1 MARRREEVPRPR
13 VDLVGEHHLTGR
25 RRHARRRVSRR
36 RRAAERRAEGT
47 RRERRQARAQQ
58 AAEAAQIKQDARRD
72 EPVSREAE
80 PGRDEA
86 FFEALR
92 GPGEPPDV
100 VVFDDDADPDTREG
114 GAEPSRRQ
122 RRRQRRSDK
131 RAARTRRRGAKQR
144 AADTDASAESADA
157 GGSARPETSVIA
169 PAEVLQRRRP
179 RRRSLARRLT
189 LAAILLVLAGA
200 TVAYAVVHYG
210 AAELFD
216 RARDLVTPSTETD
229 APAETSD
236 DPQPSLVIATYRDG
250 TGNGELL
257 GLTAL
262 AYERASGE
270 GTVLLVPLSTVVDVP
285 GYGSFRF
292 DEAWRFGGPS
302 LVGLTLDN
310 MLGVRFDGVIAVS
323 EQDWQDWLA
332 ITDGADV
339 DVRGRIVARDG
350 PYAGQA
356 RFEAGRQ
363 YLDPS
368 RLAEYLTVRGEG
380 ETELDALPRTQQ
392 VVMALLDAASDRDV
406 RDDVAAHG
414 ATLPTTAQP
423 DRLPEVLRGLAEA
436 RTQDAV
442 SVVTLPV
449 SPLGSPQDDL
459 YRFDRQPAE
468 ALVLDRLE
476 ASRPHG
482 DGVGHT
488 VQVLNGNGQPGIGR
502 RVTEILVDGGYRTV
516 LTGNADRFDHPT
528 TRILVYGDTAEDLR
542 AARDIRDRLG
552 VGVVERSGT
561 PQSVVDVTIV
571 VGLDFPPD

>member
-1 MARRREEVPRPR
+1 MARRRDDVPRPR
-13 VDLVGEHHLTGR
+13 VDLVGEHHVSGR
-25 RRHARRRVSRR
+25 RRHARRRVNRR

-47 RRERRQARAQQ
+47 RRERRQVRAEQ
-58 AAEAAQIKQDARRD
+58 AAQAKQAAREEDHL
-72 EPVSREAE
+72 SRLDE

-86 FFEALR
+86 FFDALR

-100 VVFDDDADPDTREG
+100 VVFDDEADANDRG
-114 GAEPSRRQ
+114 GTDRPSRRQ
-122 RRRQRRSDK
+122 RRRQRRADR
-131 RAARTRRRGAKQR
+131 RAERARGRAGASRDHGAEPADEPSGTHDDTAR
-144 AADTDASAESADA
+144 ATT
-157 GGSARPETSVIA
+157 GVIA

-179 RRRSLARRLT
+179 RRRSLARRLI
-189 LAAILLVLAGA
+189 LALILLVLAGA
-200 TVAYAVVHYG
+200 TVTYAVMHYG

-216 RARDLVTPSTETD
+216 RARDLVTPFDDPDD
-229 APAETSD
+229 AAGPVD

-250 TGNGELL
+250 PGNGELL

-262 AYERASGE
+262 AYDRVTDE

-285 GYGSFRF
+285 GYGSFPF

-310 MLGVRFDGVIAVS
+310 LLGVRFDGVIAVS
-323 EQDWQDWLA
+323 EDDWRDWLA
-332 ITDGADV
+332 IADGAEV

-350 PYAGQA
+350 PNAGQA

-363 YLDPS
+363 YLEPS

-414 ATLPTTAQP
+414 ATLPTTANP
-423 DRLPEVLRGLAEA
+423 DRLPEVLRGLADA
-436 RTQDAV
+436 RARDAV

-449 SPLGSPQDDL
+449 SPLGAAQEDL

-468 ALVLDRLE
+468 TLVLERLD
-476 ASRPHG
+476 ASRPDG
-482 DGVGHT
+482 DGAGHT

-502 RVTEILVDGGYRTV
+502 QVTEILVEGGYRTV

-528 TRILVYGDTAEDLR
+528 TRIVVYDDSAESLR
-542 AARDIRDRLG
+542 VARDVRDRLG
-552 VGVVERSGT
+552 AGVVERSGT
-561 PQSVVDVTIV
+561 PQSVVDVTII
-571 VGLDFPPD
+571 VGLDFPPG